1 MVIRCHLQLLSS
13 LLSPQNVYKAD
24 LEWLRGI
31 GWIPLDSVDHVRVT
45 KNQEM
50 VNQVCRACWIF
61 NQKLTF
67 LTGHIG
73 MGALWGQRYLNCL
86 PSFQIKYK
94 KDALDNYPNFTS
106 VVDPPEIVLAKINSV
121 NQSDVS
127 SCCIE
132 VTSLLNVF
140 SFVIQLQRG
149 RTWSS

>member
-1 MVIRCHLQLLSS
+1 MLPESSAVLAWHLQLLPSP
-13 LLSPQNVYKAD
+13 LSPQNVYKAD

-50 VNQVCRACWIF
+50 VNQVRRACWTS

-67 LTGHIG
+67 LPCHTGT
-73 MGALWGQRYLNCL
+73 GALWGQSCLNRL
-86 PSFQIKYK
+86 SSFQIKYK

-127 SCCIE
+127 SY
-132 VTSLLNVF
+132 
-140 SFVIQLQRG
+140 FVC
-149 RTWSS
+149 